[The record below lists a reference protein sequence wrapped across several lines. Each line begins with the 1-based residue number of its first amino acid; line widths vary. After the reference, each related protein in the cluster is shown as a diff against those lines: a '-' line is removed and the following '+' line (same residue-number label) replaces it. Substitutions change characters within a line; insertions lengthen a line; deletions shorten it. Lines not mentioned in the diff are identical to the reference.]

1 MHQYTED
8 RLVSMSMPLYSWPSL
23 ASLKVGLLAN
33 MVFPEEDQQSQ
44 SPRPLETLRSLEVK
58 GRALVRRSFARL
70 RSLHISHC
78 TNLGQEVL
86 EGSSFEENLPLLQLE
101 RLSIQSCDNLTQGS
115 PCLLQLER
123 LSIQSC
129 DSLTRIPMLP
139 ASLEQLDISR
149 CRSTVAL
156 PRTLEILRS

>member
-58 GRALVRRSFARL
+58 GDYGFISTFSLPAHLDCFTAVKELVYLKLLQPCPLATGRALVRRSFARL

-101 RLSIQSCDNLTQGS
+101 RLSIQSCDNLT
-115 PCLLQLER
+115 
-123 LSIQSC
+123 
-129 DSLTRIPMLP
+129 RIPMLAP
-139 ASLEQLDISR
+139 A
-149 CRSTVAL
+149 
-156 PRTLEILRS
+156 